1 MTGLVREIVRIHR
14 IRQNI
19 DHKTSFHAI
28 GHTIT
33 TNDSAAHRKHQDVVL
48 IQGFCGLGRPN
59 ETAISKARHQKYA
72 DQLGASIGCC
82 RMDGVYQFLSGRGGR
97 ASTVASL
104 RVCRALKDWPV
115 TDEEWSVRSV
125 AF

>member
-72 DQLGASIGCC
+72 DHRLLPHGWGIPSPEWPRGPGQYSSFIESVQGFKRLAC
-82 RMDGVYQFLSGRGGR
+82 DG
-97 ASTVASL
+97 
-104 RVCRALKDWPV
+104 
-115 TDEEWSVRSV
+115 
-125 AF
+125 